1 MKALITRLV
10 LLDWLNRGWNLGQ
23 VAETE
28 AIRGEAP
35 ITCDK
40 IEGISKGICPK
51 KGIDNGR

>member
-1 MKALITRLV
+1 VKALITRLV

-35 ITCDK
+35 
-40 IEGISKGICPK
+40 
-51 KGIDNGR
+51 NNL